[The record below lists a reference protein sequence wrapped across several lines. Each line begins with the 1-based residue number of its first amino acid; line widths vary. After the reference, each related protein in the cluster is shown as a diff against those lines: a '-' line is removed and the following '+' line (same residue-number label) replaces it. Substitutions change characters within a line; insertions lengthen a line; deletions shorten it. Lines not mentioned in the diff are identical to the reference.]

1 MVCKEVYLKPDFHGL
16 ICLVVPTLMRMFMS
30 SFFPVSNE
38 VTLLSVVI
46 SSETAVAFMLIKGMG
61 EILPKEF
68 DAKIR

>member
-1 MVCKEVYLKPDFHGL
+1 
-16 ICLVVPTLMRMFMS
+16 MFMS